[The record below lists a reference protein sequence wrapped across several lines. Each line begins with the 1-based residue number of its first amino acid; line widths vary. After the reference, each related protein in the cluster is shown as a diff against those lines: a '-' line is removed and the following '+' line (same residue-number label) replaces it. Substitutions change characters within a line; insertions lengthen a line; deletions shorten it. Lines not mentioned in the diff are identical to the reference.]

1 MFVFVFIFRARE
13 ERKSAISLSD
23 GEASIEMIWRER
35 EWSNKRSECGGDVPA
50 EDG

>member
-23 GEASIEMIWRER
+23 GEASIEMVGREG
-35 EWSNKRSECGGDVPA
+35 EWGNNRSEGCCDVPA